1 MALPLRP
8 SELSLC
14 LGYEH
19 KQPAAPNPKITEFR
33 ENKKL
38 TGQEGTVKAL
48 SVTLFMYC
56 FLLLSHSY

>member
-19 KQPAAPNPKITEFR
+19 RQPAAPNPKITEFR

-48 SVTLFMYC
+48 SVTLFM
-56 FLLLSHSY
+56 